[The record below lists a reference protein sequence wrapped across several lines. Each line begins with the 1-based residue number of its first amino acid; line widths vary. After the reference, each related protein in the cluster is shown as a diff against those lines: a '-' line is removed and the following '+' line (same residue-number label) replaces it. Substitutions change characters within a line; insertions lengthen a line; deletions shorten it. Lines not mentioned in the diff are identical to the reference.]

1 MAAGSVRNV
10 WGDGETR
17 KLIELWG
24 EEHMQSQLQNFSVR
38 NSTVHAKLSEKMKEC
53 GFSRTAK
60 QIDSKLKHLKEVY
73 RKYKDKVNRS
83 GAGAGK
89 PPNFFDEIDH
99 ILSTSP
105 QTHPTFIIDSGSFSS
120 CHSSSNSSDGC
131 PLDDDEDDIE
141 SNGMFYVQ

>member
-1 MAAGSVRNV
+1 MAAVNVRNV
-10 WGDGETR
+10 SGEGETR

-24 EEHMQSQLQNFSVR
+24 EEHIQSQLKNFSIR
-38 NSTVHAKLSEKMKEC
+38 NSTVHAKLSQKMKEC

-60 QIDSKLKHLKEVY
+60 QIDTKLKHLKEVY
-73 RKYKDKVNRS
+73 SKYKDKVNRS

-105 QTHPTFIIDSGSFSS
+105 QTHPTFVIDSGSFTSS
-120 CHSSSNSSDGC
+120 HSSSNSSDGC
-131 PLDDDEDDIE
+131 PLDEEDIE
-141 SNGMFYVQ
+141 SNGMFCVQ